1 MRLGVA
7 EQIELCQPLGVAGL
21 VWGCGRSVCSPN
33 ITLVAVF
40 GLRLC
45 FRPGYMLGTVL
56 RAAQCAAC
64 LDAPRLQPRWCWPSF
79 TSSHGPRQPRWD
91 VSSTRRWSSGPSSS
105 APYFH
110 GCTLFRPGNGDV
122 HAPGCSSGSARRPVG
137 ARKQRTS
144 TNSSAGT
151 EPWRSGRGGGRRRFV
166 KVISAE
172 QKRKD
177 LMLRKVSNSSR
188 RTKAQSYL

>member
-1 MRLGVA
+1 MTRTARVEVNDAKGSA
-7 EQIELCQPLGVAGL
+7 ASHKQNI
-21 VWGCGRSVCSPN
+21 GRSVCSPN
-33 ITLVAVF
+33 ITLVAAF

-151 EPWRSGRGGGRRRFV
+151 EPWRSGRGGRTPAFREGH
-166 KVISAE
+166 
-172 QKRKD
+172 
-177 LMLRKVSNSSR
+177 LC
-188 RTKAQSYL
+188 RTKAERT